1 MNYKEFFEHIE
12 AFTDKQEKQK
22 QRGLNDFNLLSTVRQ
37 YHDEVY
43 LHSTMIVA
51 FLNPKGLHYQS
62 TLFLEKFLEILK
74 LKDFDLNLEKTS
86 VYFEYYDIDIYITDG
101 NKHIVIENKI
111 WAKDQPCQ
119 IIRYVN
125 VIKEQYSLTVDDS
138 QIPKINDMYVVYL
151 TPNKKLVPD
160 EHQVEDGFI
169 SFNGTNEKLQKCSK
183 RTRTEKLVFYGL
195 KNYQVKYK
203 KINYQNDILN
213 WLTYCQYEVQNITN
227 LNEAIKQYKD
237 VVTMVNHN
245 YKEKVMSLSDELK
258 KEQFFKIAYEVYS
271 DFPKTCAKL
280 ELDFWNTLIEK
291 VKHISGYIGIID
303 KTEGKIK
310 DTLNTKII
318 LEVRNSKGKKSEVN
332 LYFEIIKDKVTLL
345 IGTDNGRDNIYA
357 VVHDPKWRTI
367 NINETYVQ
375 KIQELNKSF
384 QHKKWCFGM
393 MTLNS
398 DINLRNEELINAH
411 NHIDKLAKNIKDLV
425 TDLKEISF
433 NS

>member
-51 FLNPKGLHYQS
+51 FLNPKGLHYQG

-125 VIKEQYSLTVDDS
+125 VIKEQYSLMVDDS
-138 QIPKINDMYVVYL
+138 QVPKINDMYVVYL

-183 RTRTEKLVFYGL
+183 RTRTEKLVFHGL

-237 VVTMVNHN
+237 VVRMVNHN
-245 YKEKVMSLSDELK
+245 YKEKVMSLNEELK
-258 KEQFFKIAYEVYS
+258 KEKFFKLAYDVYGE
-271 DFPKTCAKL
+271 FPMTCAKL
-280 ELDFWNTLIEK
+280 ENAFWDNLIEK
-291 VKHISGYIGIID
+291 VEHISGYIGIID
-303 KTEGKIK
+303 KTEDVVK
-310 DTLNTKII
+310 DALTTETI
-318 LEVRNSKGKKSEVN
+318 LKVRHSKGTKSEVN
-332 LYFEIIKDKVTLL
+332 LYFEIIKDKVTLS

-367 NINETYVQ
+367 NSNEKYVQ

-393 MTLNS
+393 MTLDS

-411 NHIDKLAKNIKDLV
+411 NHIDKLAKNIEDLV
-425 TDLKEISF
+425 TDLKQISF